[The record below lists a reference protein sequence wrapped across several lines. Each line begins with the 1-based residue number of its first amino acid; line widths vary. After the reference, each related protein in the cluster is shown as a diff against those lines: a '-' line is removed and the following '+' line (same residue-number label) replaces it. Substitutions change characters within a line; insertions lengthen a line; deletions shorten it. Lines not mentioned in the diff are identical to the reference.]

1 MKSKKIEYIDLANV
15 IATFAVVFLHAN
27 SCFWDFSKERYW
39 ITADVIES
47 VFIFAVP
54 LFFMIS
60 SVTLIDYQKRYDT
73 KTYFRKRF
81 AKAVIPFLFWTLF
94 ALVFDIVVLKTIS
107 ISDLSL
113 ELMFNGFINNKFC
126 DYYWF
131 FTPLFIIYACVPL
144 FASIEESKRIKIFKY
159 LFIVGFIFNGI
170 IPFVINA
177 FHLDLVWPVSI
188 YVVSSYSIFTI
199 MGYLIHK
206 IDFTPNQ
213 RCIIYFLGLA
223 GLLMHFG
230 GTYYESYALNGVSM
244 IYKELTQAPV
254 LMYSGYLL
262 IY

>member
-73 KTYFRKRF
+73 KTFFRKRF

-159 LFIVGFIFNGI
+159 LFIDN
-170 IPFVINA
+170 
-177 FHLDLVWPVSI
+177 
-188 YVVSSYSIFTI
+188 
-199 MGYLIHK
+199 MK
-206 IDFTPNQ
+206 
-213 RCIIYFLGLA
+213 
-223 GLLMHFG
+223 
-230 GTYYESYALNGVSM
+230 
-244 IYKELTQAPV
+244 
-254 LMYSGYLL
+254 
-262 IY
+262 

>member
-1 MKSKKIEYIDLANV
+1 MKAKRIEYIDLANV

-113 ELMFNGFINNKFC
+113 ELLYNGLLIIDFVVIIGFLRH
-126 DYYWF
+126 YL
-131 FTPLFIIYACVPL
+131 LFIHVFLCL
-144 FASIEESKRIKIFKY
+144 
-159 LFIVGFIFNGI
+159 
-170 IPFVINA
+170 
-177 FHLDLVWPVSI
+177 HLL
-188 YVVSSYSIFTI
+188 
-199 MGYLIHK
+199 K
-206 IDFTPNQ
+206 NQ
-213 RCIIYFLGLA
+213 
-223 GLLMHFG
+223 
-230 GTYYESYALNGVSM
+230 
-244 IYKELTQAPV
+244 KELK
-254 LMYSGYLL
+254 YSNIYL
-262 IY
+262 